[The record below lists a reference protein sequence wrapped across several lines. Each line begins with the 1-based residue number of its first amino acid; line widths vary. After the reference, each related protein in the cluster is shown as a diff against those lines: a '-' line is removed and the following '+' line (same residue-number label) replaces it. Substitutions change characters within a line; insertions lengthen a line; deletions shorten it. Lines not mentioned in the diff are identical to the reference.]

1 MFKNYVIRICLNFRY
16 KFTLK
21 KTNSS
26 YCFINELTLRKYNFS
41 KLLNSLL
48 LQYY

>member
-21 KTNSS
+21 KQTQVIV
-26 YCFINELTLRKYNFS
+26 FINELPLSKYNFS

>member
-21 KTNSS
+21 NQTQV
-26 YCFINELTLRKYNFS
+26 IV
-41 KLLNSLL
+41 
-48 LQYY
+48 LQMNYHLANIFFQNY

>member
-21 KTNSS
+21 KQTQVDN
-26 YCFINELTLRKYNFS
+26 KY
-41 KLLNSLL
+41 
-48 LQYY
+48 